1 MPYDVRAVANFV
13 LDLAETLGKPVTN
26 MHINKI
32 VYFLHVDYLVA
43 FDAPLVGAKIEA
55 WTHGPVFRELY
66 REFKDAGETGIT
78 KRATYLDPTTGEK
91 KTARW
96 GFPEKE
102 EKFLADLVKRYVVLS
117 ASTLRSHS
125 HVEDGPWDQA
135 WNHEGRANAS
145 MRISDQSIKDWYGRT
160 VKH

>member
-1 MPYDVRAVANFV
+1 MPFDVRAVANFV
-13 LDLAETLGKPVTN
+13 LDLAETVSQPVTN

-43 FDAPLVGAKIEA
+43 FDAPLVTAKIEA

-66 REFKDAGETGIT
+66 REFKDAGESKIT
-78 KRATYLDPTTGEK
+78 RRATVLDPLTGQRK
-91 KTARW
+91 KAEW
-96 GFPEKE
+96 NFSQE
-102 EKFLADLVKRYVVLS
+102 EEEFLTELVKKYVALS
-117 ASTLRSHS
+117 ASALRSSS
-125 HVEDGPWDQA
+125 HIEDGPWDQA

-145 MRISDQSIKDWYGRT
+145 MRISNQSIKDWYGRT